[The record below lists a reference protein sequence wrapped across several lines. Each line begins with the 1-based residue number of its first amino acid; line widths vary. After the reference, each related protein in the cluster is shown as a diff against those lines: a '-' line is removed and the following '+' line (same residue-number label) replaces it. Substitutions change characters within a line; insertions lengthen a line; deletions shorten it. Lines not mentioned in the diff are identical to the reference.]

1 MALLELSQ
9 YTDSRIA
16 ALLGVPPY
24 MLALQ
29 QGDPNTYANATTL
42 FDFHWRSSLRPKA
55 QTVMSGLSGWLLPR
69 GTRVELN
76 RDEYV
81 QPGPY
86 ERAQTAAVLNG
97 IVDARGNPA
106 LTVDEIREAERL
118 DNTAPTDLAEGV
130 LR

>member
-1 MALLELSQ
+1 
-9 YTDSRIA
+9 
-16 ALLGVPPY
+16 

-29 QGDPNTYANATTL
+29 QGDPMTYANATSL

-55 QTVMSGLSGWLLPR
+55 QTVMSGLSGWLLLR

-86 ERAQTAAVLNG
+86 ERAQTYAILNA
-97 IVDARGNPA
+97 IVDPATGKPA
-106 LTVDEIREAERL
+106 LAVDEIRRAERI
-118 DNTAPTDLAEGV
+118 DNTAPSDLAAGV